1 MSDSKQFQVKLPADL
16 MDKFDGI
23 SAMTGITKVAVIQQA
38 VERFVS
44 AYEDSNGQ
52 FNPMPGKI
60 VLDTGVCDGDV
71 IPQVEQK
78 CVILNKCF
86 MFGKPYVTVYSDCH
100 VYKVPADRVIEG

>member
-1 MSDSKQFQVKLPADL
+1 MSELKHFQVKLSVDL

-23 SAMTGITKVAVIQQA
+23 SAMTGITKGAVIQQA

-60 VLDTGVCDGDV
+60 ILDTGVYDGDV
-71 IPQVEQK
+71 VPQVEQK
-78 CVILNKCF
+78 CVILNKSF